1 MGRKAKKKED
11 SQPSIKAAFGSPR
24 NPAWKGTTNATES
37 AGKADDSHLDPEI
50 RSNEDG
56 RLIIASVSKQ
66 TLDNWKDR
74 RSRELQKW
82 KKK

>member
-11 SQPSIKAAFGSPR
+11 SQPLIKAAFGSPR
-24 NPAWKGTTNATES
+24 SPSNPPAWKGTTNATES
-37 AGKADDSHLDPEI
+37 AGKADDPHLDPEI

-66 TLDNWKDR
+66 TLDN
-74 RSRELQKW
+74 
-82 KKK
+82 